1 MNRETEFSAYES
13 FTKTNNKAI
22 ENIFFL
28 TFVEGIGKDTEH
40 VS

>member
-1 MNRETEFSAYES
+1 MNRDTDFSGYDS
-13 FTKTNNKAI
+13 STKTNNKAI